1 MKEWILYLQTGL
13 FVERVARMLP
23 TFFWPTLPLKA
34 VNKPLFVCL
43 FGFLFLSLRHFKC
56 VSSRPSPVGLWEI
69 DVPAVFGMPCELSD
83 CMILLPEWVARFR
96 VARSTHAS
104 RVCRLSGP
112 LVPRAKL
119 CESPHGN
126 LAAGHSIQVHSSVFF
141 LGPGMQPCTLVWHSW
156 YIYLCWSLSATP
168 PCPEQLQAPAFCFAG
183 TLHVTQAPT
192 AVLSPLIAGWA
203 CVRRAW

>member
-23 TFFWPTLPLKA
+23 KFLWPTLPLKA
-34 VNKPLFVCL
+34 VNKPLFVWL
-43 FGFLFLSLRHFKC
+43 VGFFLLSLRHFKC

-119 CESPHGN
+119 WIHTWQPLSLAQHSSAFICFLSRPWDAATHACLTPSVYLLVLIARCYPSVPGA
-126 LAAGHSIQVHSSVFF
+126 AAGTCLF
-141 LGPGMQPCTLVWHSW
+141 
-156 YIYLCWSLSATP
+156 LCWHFT
-168 PCPEQLQAPAFCFAG
+168 CNTG
-183 TLHVTQAPT
+183 TYSCAVPT
-192 AVLSPLIAGWA
+192 YCWMGL
-203 CVRRAW
+203 C